1 MIYEKSQKV
10 YNKAEFSQV
19 FRLNLFPFP
28 GYASDPECG
37 RGVGRKLEEGRRRRR
52 TQTKKRGEGRR
63 VGRIENWQPLA
74 EKEHKKKEKK
84 KKEGTGETKKS
95 RKYVHEILA
104 GESDELRSVRV
115 EKEDGD
121 ESWEGESGGREVYR
135 AVQGGGEIPLT
146 GLGRRKVEKVEGRAG
161 EYVQVMRSGGSIKS
175 R

>member
-1 MIYEKSQKV
+1 M
-10 YNKAEFSQV
+10 V
-19 FRLNLFPFP
+19 FPSI

-37 RGVGRKLEEGRRRRR
+37 RVVGRKTEDGRRRRR
-52 TQTKKRGEGRR
+52 IQTKKRGEGSRR
-63 VGRIENWQPLA
+63 VGRIENWQPLLA

-84 KKEGTGETKKS
+84 KGKEEVKRS

-115 EKEDGD
+115 EREGGD
-121 ESWEGESGGREVYR
+121 ESSEGEEEGGGREIYR

-161 EYVQVMRSGGSIKS
+161 EYVQVNSLKPGE
-175 R
+175 

>member
-1 MIYEKSQKV
+1 MV
-10 YNKAEFSQV
+10 FSS
-19 FRLNLFPFP
+19 P

-37 RGVGRKLEEGRRRRR
+37 RVAGRKTEDGRRRRR
-52 TQTKKRGEGRR
+52 IQTKKRGEGSKR
-63 VGRIENWQPLA
+63 VGRIENWQPLLA

-84 KKEGTGETKKS
+84 KGKEEVKRS

-115 EKEDGD
+115 EREGGD
-121 ESWEGESGGREVYR
+121 ESSEGEEGGGREIYR

-161 EYVQVMRSGGSIKS
+161 EYVQVNSS
-175 R
+175 RIDRII

>member
-1 MIYEKSQKV
+1 M
-10 YNKAEFSQV
+10 
-19 FRLNLFPFP
+19 
-28 GYASDPECG
+28 
-37 RGVGRKLEEGRRRRR
+37 
-52 TQTKKRGEGRR
+52 
-63 VGRIENWQPLA
+63 A

-84 KKEGTGETKKS
+84 KREGTGETKKS

-121 ESWEGESGGREVYR
+121 DSSEEEEVGREVYR

-146 GLGRRKVEKVEGRAG
+146 GLRRRKVEKVEGRAG
-161 EYVQVMRSGGSIKS
+161 EYVQVMRSGETIES